1 MGSLAIIWKANRNCT
16 RGTPVRWPPG
26 LRLRDSWWGR
36 EETQTLCGRALAA
49 AQPISYM
56 YARSIP
62 LPFFPPP
69 SSSPPPRPATPL
81 RTAQRRHGARGSR
94 RGWGGGEKSVVA
106 METTGREEVGLCA
119 GRGWGGW
126 RGAQCQLGNSLCGR
140 CTCTALCMASF
151 RKCGACIT

>member
-62 LPFFPPP
+62 LPFFPLLLLLLLLAP
-69 SSSPPPRPATPL
+69 PL
-81 RTAQRRHGARGSR
+81 RTAQRRHSAQGSR

-119 GRGWGGW
+119 GWGWGVEGRSVSAW
-126 RGAQCQLGNSLCGR
+126 KQSLRPLHLHGAVHGELQEVWSMHHL
-140 CTCTALCMASF
+140 
-151 RKCGACIT
+151 K

>member
-56 YARSIP
+56 YARSVP
-62 LPFFPPP
+62 LPFFPLLLLLLLLLLLA
-69 SSSPPPRPATPL
+69 PPPHGAAKTR
-81 RTAQRRHGARGSR
+81 RTGEPEGLGRGRKISCCYGDDRQRRSR
-94 RGWGGGEKSVVA
+94 AVCW
-106 METTGREEVGLCA
+106 A
-119 GRGWGGW
+119 GVGGW

-140 CTCTALCMASF
+140 CTCTPLCMASF